1 MALLLPYPL
10 TRINDY
16 FVKEETNMSFDFC
29 EIIVNFNDPIV
40 EGKPNIDHRF
50 QANFYKKIAVD
61 IVTESTFNYPYPF
74 ITEKTYRAFSS
85 LRPFIIIGPYG
96 TLKFLKSCGFQT
108 FSAII
113 NESYDEIKDP
123 EMRFSEACD
132 SIREFVSRPLEK
144 IKQNLISIEDILIY
158 NQKHMI
164 TLFEKEL
171 KKFEEQL

>member
-1 MALLLPYPL
+1 MTLLFTYPL
-10 TRINDY
+10 TRINDC
-16 FVKEETNMSFDFC
+16 FLKEGTNMSLDFC
-29 EIIVNFNDPIV
+29 DIVTDFKDPIV

-61 IVTESTFNYPYPF
+61 IVAETTFNYPYPF

-96 TLKFLKSCGFQT
+96 TLKLLKSFGFQT

-113 NESYDEIKDP
+113 NESYDEIQDP
-123 EMRFSEACD
+123 EVRFYEACD
-132 SIREFVSRPLEK
+132 SIREFVSRPLEE
-144 IKQNLISIEDILIY
+144 IKQNLISIEDILIH
-158 NQKHMI
+158 NQQHMI

-171 KKFEEQL
+171 TKFEEQL

>member
-1 MALLLPYPL
+1 MELLLTYPL

-16 FVKEETNMSFDFC
+16 FVKEETNMSFDFR
-29 EIIVNFNDPIV
+29 EIIDNFKDPIV
-40 EGKPNIDHRF
+40 EGIHAGLRF
-50 QANFYKKIAVD
+50 QADFYKKIAVD
-61 IVTESTFNYPYPF
+61 IVTETTFNYPYPF

-96 TLKFLKSCGFQT
+96 TLKFLKSSGFQT

-132 SIREFVSRPLEK
+132 SIREFVSRPLEE

-158 NQKHMI
+158 NQQHMI

>member
-16 FVKEETNMSFDFC
+16 FVKEETNMSFDFR
-29 EIIVNFNDPIV
+29 EIIDNFKDPIV
-40 EGKPNIDHRF
+40 EGKPGIDHRF
-50 QANFYKKIAVD
+50 QADFYKKIAVD
-61 IVTESTFNYPYPF
+61 IVTETTFNYPYPF

-96 TLKFLKSCGFQT
+96 TLKFLKSFGFQT

-132 SIREFVSRPLEK
+132 SIREFVSRPLEE

-158 NQKHMI
+158 NQQHMI